1 MSTFFSAAYNVEL
14 VEGRSFFF
22 AKEQSFDWY
31 LGKEVCY
38 RFFREQKKAFW
49 MVCVVYTDKK
59 IVCHVLKR
67 GLLEHPFFS

>member
-31 LGKEVCY
+31 LGKEVCIDFLGNK
-38 RFFREQKKAFW
+38 RKPFGWFVLFTQTKKLSAMF
-49 MVCVVYTDKK
+49 
-59 IVCHVLKR
+59 
-67 GLLEHPFFS
+67 